1 MAPNWKNILYV
12 LVPMTVIVAY
22 MEQGWFYIDRPTP
35 LFMMCIWI
43 LFAIFLCLRKNLEGI
58 ELESSSNVNPVKSTL
73 WVMPLVVTCIGCLQL
88 FFSPIHMKAQIEFI
102 VQFAFYTAFCFVMVK
117 LLHHSSG
124 LKVLYL
130 SWFSLGAVALIS
142 ALGVVYGLWSIPHA
156 LWQNAN
162 DPRMATRLGGVL
174 QYPNTF
180 GALMVAI
187 TLEKLMLLSINN
199 VKDQHRFRN
208 KYGKKLMGLSF
219 LSRPTQLVLCL
230 WGCVCLLMTCSRGAF
245 SVLLIGWGVGFL
257 LLKGEALLRYVLYTF
272 SLGIGALLVAKP
284 LIQVNLLPVTQAGIA
299 HLLIITLSVLLW
311 CYGGE
316 VGIGKFIYYQSK
328 VWKIQK
334 IQLFAKFSKGFAL
347 LMGVTATPIVVLN
360 LYPSLMNM
368 DTGFARFLMYKDAL
382 QLWKGSPWFG
392 YGGGAWRS
400 MVYHVQSSAYVG
412 KEVHSG
418 YVDLLLN
425 IGVIGLFVVLLG
437 LSLLI
442 YSMWKR
448 RSYLLPACSA
458 IILHSIIDFDLRYTI
473 MWLALFLLI
482 GLHLAER
489 STMKQENI
497 ENIDLYVKKGYN
509 KRLLPSFR
517 GLSAGILAPLSG
529 SLLCIV
535 LLVSL
540 GLALPLLKST
550 SLTTQSIQYIQS
562 ALRVA
567 PYRSE
572 LTISL
577 AKKSPLSQAEQLL
590 SQSIYYDRQNGE
602 LWLLLGQAQ
611 AARQQPKA
619 TQALIQSARLNPYSA
634 HAQVEALAQIALL
647 SASLEHSG
655 KQQAAAE
662 VAREGYRLYLD
673 YCRLVQ
679 HSLQQ
684 PAFKNDRKFGMVQE
698 AQMWGRQLASYFV
711 SASSTPSHQRLDERR
726 ARAYFPPRSIA
737 GLARLQQP
745 PPTNPLTLYGYSD
758 FLRSRL
764 NFE

>member
-1 MAPNWKNILYV
+1 MALNWKSILYV
-12 LVPMTVIVAY
+12 LVPMTMLVAY
-22 MEQGWFYIDRPTP
+22 MEQGWFYIDRPIP
-35 LFMMCIWI
+35 LFMMCIWMFLA
-43 LFAIFLCLRKNLEGI
+43 LFWCLRQNLEGS
-58 ELESSSNVNPVKSTL
+58 EVEFKLNHLHKKEPVSNVYPVESIL
-73 WVMPLVVTCIGCLQL
+73 WFIPLIVTSIGCLQL
-88 FFSPIHMKAQIEFI
+88 FFSPIHMNAHIELI
-102 VQFAFYTAFCFVMVK
+102 VQFAFYTAFCFVIVN
-117 LLHHSSG
+117 LLRDSSG
-124 LKVLYL
+124 LRVVYL
-130 SWFSLGAVALIS
+130 SWLILGAVAIIS
-142 ALGVVYGLWSIPHA
+142 ALVVVYGLWSIPHA

-187 TLEKLMLLSINN
+187 ILEKLMLLSIN
-199 VKDQHRFRN
+199 DDR
-208 KYGKKLMGLSF
+208 
-219 LSRPTQLVLCL
+219 RPIQLILCL
-230 WGCVCLLMTCSRGAF
+230 WGCVCLFLTGSRGAF
-245 SVLLIGWGVGFL
+245 SVFLIGWGIGFL
-257 LLKGEALLRYVLYTF
+257 LLKGEALLRYGLYTF
-272 SLGIGALLVAKP
+272 SLGIGAILVAKP

-299 HLLIITLSVLLW
+299 NLMITTLCVLLW

-316 VGIGKFIYYQSK
+316 VGIGKLIYYRSK
-328 VWKIQK
+328 VQK
-334 IQLFAKFSKGFAL
+334 VKKVQRFEILGKVLIL
-347 LMGVTATPIVVLN
+347 LAGVIAILTVVLDR
-360 LYPSLMNM
+360 YPSLMNK
-368 DTGFARFLMYKDAL
+368 DTGLARILMYKDAL
-382 QLWKGSPWFG
+382 QLWKKSPWFG

-418 YVDLLLN
+418 DVDLLLN

-473 MWLALFLLI
+473 VWLGLFLLI
-482 GLHLAER
+482 GLHLVER
-489 STMKQENI
+489 STTNKENI
-497 ENIDLYVKKGYN
+497 ENMDLCVKKGWN

-517 GLSAGILAPLSG
+517 GIPAGIGSPLSG
-529 SLLCIV
+529 SLLSIV

-540 GLALPLLKST
+540 GFAIPFYIST
-550 SLTTQSIQYIQS
+550 SLTTQSVQS
-562 ALRVA
+562 ALRLA

-572 LTISL
+572 LTIAL
-577 AKKSPLSQAEQLL
+577 AKKLPLSQAEQLL
-590 SQSIYYDRQNGE
+590 LRGIHYDRQNGE
-602 LWLLLGQAQ
+602 LWLLLGQTQ

-662 VAREGYRLYLD
+662 VAKEGYRLYLD
-673 YCRLVQ
+673 YRRLVQ

-684 PAFKNDRKFGMVQE
+684 PAFKNDRRFGMVQE
-698 AQMWGRQLASYFV
+698 AQMWGRHLATHLT
-711 SASSTPSHQRLDERR
+711 SAHITSH
-726 ARAYFPPRSIA
+726 
-737 GLARLQQP
+737 LA
-745 PPTNPLTLYGYSD
+745 TKDLTKGEYELT
-758 FLRSRL
+758 FLHVP
-764 NFE
+764 